1 MMITSI
7 QNNRVKEWRKLS
19 TKKGRL
25 QTDLFL
31 VEGMH
36 LIEEALKSEWE
47 IKEIILKEDKVLPTA
62 CTGLPATSVSN
73 QVFHSISQTNSPQ
86 GIIAIIAMQEQD
98 ITYSNG
104 DLLLID
110 AVQDPGNLGTM
121 IRTADAAGFS
131 AVLLGRGTVDLYN
144 DKVIRATQGS
154 LFHIPLYTVD
164 LLEEMKAIKKAG
176 YSVWATA
183 LENATLYHET
193 PVGNQTA
200 LLVGNEGA
208 GVDQELI
215 AESDQVVHIPI
226 YGKAESLNVSVATGI
241 LMYYLKG

>member
-104 DLLLID
+104 DILLID
-110 AVQDPGNLGTM
+110 AGQYPGNLGTM
-121 IRTADAAGFS
+121 IRRSDASTYS
-131 AVLLGRGTVDLYN
+131 AVDREDVTCV
-144 DKVIRATQGS
+144 
-154 LFHIPLYTVD
+154 
-164 LLEEMKAIKKAG
+164 
-176 YSVWATA
+176 
-183 LENATLYHET
+183 
-193 PVGNQTA
+193 
-200 LLVGNEGA
+200 
-208 GVDQELI
+208 
-215 AESDQVVHIPI
+215 
-226 YGKAESLNVSVATGI
+226 
-241 LMYYLKG
+241 